1 MIFNVKILA
10 VIFCGLVSMPVLSVG
25 AETLSRGAQGIV
37 NTERAFAR
45 LAAETNTREAFLT
58 YLTDESLTFGEGP
71 HKGKARTRERPADDV
86 LLEWEPAFV
95 DVAASGD
102 FGYDLGPWKYRRHR
116 TDAEPSAW
124 GTFVTV
130 WKKQPDNTWRVA
142 LDLGTSHRP
151 ESASAVVTPVSSAID
166 PKQIPVM
173 AKSDFHAELLAAERT
188 FISRFAQTGTDA
200 YASVLSSEARL
211 YRPDLIPACS
221 LSAISGIFKTQ
232 AAGAHSIYELLDGEI
247 ASSGDLGYV
256 YGWVTIEA
264 MATGK
269 TETKRSNYL
278 RIWKRENGREWKLM
292 LDLIVAN

>member
-1 MIFNVKILA
+1 MIFNAKILA

-25 AETLSRGAQGIV
+25 AETLSRGAQGII
-37 NTERAFAR
+37 NAERAFAR

-58 YLTDESLTFGEGP
+58 YLTDESITFGQGP
-71 HKGKARTRERPADDV
+71 HKGKARTRERPADDE

-102 FGYDLGPWKYRRHR
+102 FGYDLGPWKFRGHR
-116 TDAEPSAW
+116 ADAEPIAW

-151 ESASAVVTPVSSAID
+151 ESARAVVTPATSAID
-166 PKQIPVM
+166 PKQMPVM

-188 FISRFAQTGTDA
+188 FISRFAQTGMDA

-211 YRPDLIPACS
+211 YRPGLMPACTPA
-221 LSAISGIFKTQ
+221 AINSTFKTGP
-232 AAGAHSIYELLDGEI
+232 AGARAIYELLDGEI

-256 YGWVTIEA
+256 YGWVTTETT
-264 MATGK
+264 ATEK

>member
-1 MIFNVKILA
+1 MIFNVKTLA
-10 VIFCGLVSMPVLSVG
+10 VIFCGLVSIPVLSLG
-25 AETLSRGAQGIV
+25 AESLSRAAQGIV
-37 NTERAFAR
+37 DTERAFAR
-45 LAAETNTREAFLT
+45 LARESNTREAFLT
-58 YLTDESLTFGEGP
+58 YLTDESLTFGQGP
-71 HKGKARTRERPADDV
+71 HKGKARTRERPVDDE

-102 FGYDLGPWKYRRHR
+102 FGYDLGPWKFRPHR
-116 TDAEPSAW
+116 TAAEPIAW

-151 ESASAVVTPVSSAID
+151 ESARSVVTPASSAID
-166 PKQIPVM
+166 PKQIPVL

-200 YASVLSSEARL
+200 YASVFSSEARL
-211 YRPDLIPACS
+211 YRPGLIPACTPD
-221 LSAISGIFKTQ
+221 AISSTFKTVP
-232 AAGAHSIYELLDGEI
+232 AGARSTYELLDGEI

-256 YGWVTIEA
+256 YGWVTTETAAKEKI
-264 MATGK
+264 
-269 TETKRSNYL
+269 ETKRSNYL
-278 RIWKRENGREWKLM
+278 RIWKRENGREWKLV